1 MTFVTFFRSFTYKK
15 VTFVK
20 INPLAMDFSHPETAP
35 GARTYALRNIASALR
50 KICRCDPNLVMQ
62 LLLTIPVVGACMVF
76 HTTVLQWL
84 LVMLVTIVYM
94 IAGFFRTA
102 ALLQIRHEP
111 KLTPFQVSR
120 IKCVGNMLVTV
131 TAGLSLMTY
140 LLVFVPLIG
149 WM

>member
-1 MTFVTFFRSFTYKK
+1 
-15 VTFVK
+15 
-20 INPLAMDFSHPETAP
+20 MDFLHPETLLRTRPSAP
-35 GARTYALRNIASALR
+35 WKVISALQ
-50 KICRCDPNLVMQ
+50 KICQRDPNLVMQ

-84 LVMLVTIVYM
+84 LIMLVTIIYM
-94 IAGFFRTA
+94 IAGIFRTA

-111 KLTPFQVSR
+111 RLTPFQVSR

-140 LLVFVPLIG
+140 LIVFIPLIG
-149 WM
+149 RM